1 MQAYLLHGVRV
12 EVRGQFV
19 ESVFSLPLYV
29 GSGDGTQVV
38 HVVWQCHLL
47 SHLTHPKLK
56 WFCCCFFLQPH
67 LCVFVGWGCVHMNV
81 GAPGGQ
87 GCQIFLEFT
96 RAGATGQEVVSPL
109 IGAGFKATTAGLHP
123 CMLKQRGQVTA
134 MGLPLREL
142 SEKVFYTCPCSQS
155 SFTCSSC

>member
-12 EVRGQFV
+12 EARGQFV

-56 WFCCCFFLQPH
+56 WFCCCFFPLAPFV
-67 LCVFVGWGCVHMNV
+67 CVCGLGVCAHERRCPRRPGVSDISEVHWSWSYRTGSCQLLIWVGIENLSSASVC
-81 GAPGGQ
+81 
-87 GCQIFLEFT
+87 
-96 RAGATGQEVVSPL
+96 RAG
-109 IGAGFKATTAGLHP
+109 
-123 CMLKQRGQVTA
+123 
-134 MGLPLREL
+134 
-142 SEKVFYTCPCSQS
+142 
-155 SFTCSSC
+155 